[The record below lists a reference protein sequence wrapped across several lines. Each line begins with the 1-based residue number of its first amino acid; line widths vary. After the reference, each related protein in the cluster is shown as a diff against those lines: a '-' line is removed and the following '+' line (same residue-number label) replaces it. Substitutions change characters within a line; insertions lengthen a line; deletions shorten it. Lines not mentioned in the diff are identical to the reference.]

1 MQRRSL
7 LAGVAA
13 STATLAGCLS
23 LAESAAAQDDSEPEP
38 PAEPDDPIARATI
51 GSRSDDEPPHRVRLW
66 NLDEDQR
73 AVSLEIESAGGTTSF
88 DGSYD
93 LDSEAHVVVFL
104 HGREDYKIAVDIDDE
119 EPNTTELEDS
129 SFDDPCPGTDL
140 FVLENGEFESTTES
154 EAEHC

>member
-13 STATLAGCLS
+13 SSVAVAGCLS
-23 LAESAAAQDDSEPEP
+23 LAESAAAQDGSDPEP

-66 NLDEDQR
+66 NLDGDRR
-73 AVSLEIESAGGTTSF
+73 AVSLEIESADGTTSF

-104 HGREDYKIAVDIDDE
+104 HGREDYEITVGIDDE
-119 EPNTTELEDS
+119 EPSTTDIEDS
-129 SFDDPCPGTDL
+129 SFDDPCPGTEL
-140 FVLENGEFESTTES
+140 FVLEDGEFETTTE
-154 EAEHC
+154 EDADHC